1 MKKVAVL
8 LFCTIFSVSFSG
20 SLKIGS
26 VETAGR
32 LPSDYESLSRY
43 AESLDGFLLEDGQ
56 KMDSLLRIALID
68 CNVPIASADSIRKK
82 AALFHHAKKLMD
94 RIVTIDTHCDF
105 PECRYYHSKTEFDFG
120 ASRVKARYTLEK
132 MRQGHVSSVCMAAW
146 LRPGEGGQLD
156 SANIASAPDSL
167 WRFIDSTDA
176 HFAKFSDQCGIA
188 RNYREAL
195 KLKRQGKKAIFPAL
209 ENAHWIG
216 NDLSNLKKL
225 SDKGFVYVT
234 LSHQGDNQVCNSCT
248 GSRDENAGLTPFGRE
263 VVREMNRLGLLIDL
277 SHTSIGTQREVL
289 QLSKAPVIYTHSCCT
304 AIYDNPRNIDDETL
318 RLLARNGGVVQV
330 LILPS
335 FMAPR
340 SQRNKVSVD
349 DMVRHICHVVDV
361 VGIDYVGVGTDF
373 DGGGRG
379 IGMNGANDAVNLT
392 MKLIEKSFSDKD
404 IAKIWGG
411 NFFRVLGKAQSLS
424 RLSD

>member
-1 MKKVAVL
+1 MKKVTLL
-8 LFCTIFSVSFSG
+8 LFCTLFFVSFTG
-20 SLKIGS
+20 RLKIGS
-26 VETAGR
+26 VESAGR

-43 AESLDGFLLEDGQ
+43 AESLDGFLLEEGQ
-56 KMDSLLRIALID
+56 QLDSLLRIALTD
-68 CNVPIASADSIRKK
+68 CNIPIAGADSIRKK

-105 PECRYYHSKTEFDFG
+105 PECRYYKSKTEFDFG

-132 MRQGHVSSVCMAAW
+132 MRQGHASAVCMAAW
-146 LRPGEGGQLD
+146 LDPCEGGQLD

-167 WRFIDSTDA
+167 WRFVDSTDA
-176 HFAKFSDQCGIA
+176 HFAKYGDKCGIA

-195 KLKRQGKKAIFPAL
+195 KLKKQGKVAIFPAL

-216 NDLSNLKKL
+216 YDLSNLKKL

-248 GSRDENAGLTPFGRE
+248 DSRDENVGLSPFGRE
-263 VVREMNRLGLLIDL
+263 VVREMNRLGMLIDL

-289 QLSKAPVIYTHSCCT
+289 QLSKAPVIYTHSCC
-304 AIYDNPRNIDDETL
+304 AALYDIPRNIDDETL
-318 RLLARNGGVVQV
+318 RLLASKGGVVHV

-335 FMAPR
+335 FMAPKK
-340 SQRNKVSVD
+340 QRNKVGVD
-349 DMVRHICHVVDV
+349 DMVRHICHIVDV
-361 VGIDYVGVGTDF
+361 VGIDHVGVGTDF

-379 IGMNGANDAVNLT
+379 IGMNGANDSVNLT
-392 MKLIEKSFSDKD
+392 MKLIEKGFSDKE
-404 IAKIWGG
+404 IEKIWGG
-411 NFFRVLGKAQSLS
+411 NFFRVLKEVQSLKQ
-424 RLSD
+424 